1 MHLECLRNQTT
12 ARSNHTDKLLHI
24 DAEWQWG
31 EWKYHAHPS
40 SHDITVVAIHH
51 TQSVHH
57 AVRLAR
63 VFACSETTL
72 QRGFPELGMMFR
84 NTFGRWRCLLCGNWF
99 WFSSQKSAHVD
110 GSVRKAIS
118 PSKMLFAYVPF
129 SRRKRSCS
137 AKTQNLNPHRAFVIF
152 YC

>member
-1 MHLECLRNQTT
+1 MPAEPNYRQIKSYGQIT
-12 ARSNHTDKLLHI
+12 AHRCGVTMRRMEIPCAPITKWHNGGCDTP
-24 DAEWQWG
+24 
-31 EWKYHAHPS
+31 HA
-40 SHDITVVAIHH
+40 IR
-51 TQSVHH
+51 

-72 QRGFPELGMMFR
+72 QRGFLELGMMFR
-84 NTFGRWRCLLCGNWF
+84 NTFGRWRCFLCGNWF

-137 AKTQNLNPHRAFVIF
+137 AKTQNSNPHRAFVIF